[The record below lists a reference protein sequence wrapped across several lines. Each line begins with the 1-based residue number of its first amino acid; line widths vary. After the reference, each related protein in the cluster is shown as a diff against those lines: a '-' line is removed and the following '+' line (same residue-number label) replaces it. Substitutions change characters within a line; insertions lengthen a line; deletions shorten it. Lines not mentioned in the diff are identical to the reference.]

1 LCLGVLR
8 MDLNIPLEYFAG
20 ASDESLRSFEL
31 ARLNHASI
39 LEKEA
44 RLILGEAQRERDAAN
59 VARWLLENRG
69 EILRTAGSHLDQ
81 LKDFVPAEIPLDTGG
96 QPVAQRPAP
105 HRAHQGRAVNAA

>member
-1 LCLGVLR
+1 

-59 VARWLLENRG
+59 VARWLLEHRG
-69 EILRTAGSHLDQ
+69 EILRTAGSHLNTAGSEEVAD
-81 LKDFVPAEIPLDTGG
+81 LPLDPCG
-96 QPVAQRPAP
+96 QAVGDHPAP
-105 HRAHQGRAVNAA
+105 HRAQERRRVNAA